1 MLHAFKQYSRNLAD
15 ENHGGL
21 HLNNYLSIV
30 IVVTIRPRIVIPR
43 NRKSKARREKTHI
56 NG

>member
-30 IVVTIRPRIVIPR
+30 IVVTIRPRTVIPR